1 MYMKRI
7 ITNRVVLNT
16 FVMTLYIFTLEMIIR
31 NFSNSAFF
39 DFGTIRI
46 LIASFICG
54 LLISFITH
62 FMKKLAARIVH
73 IIFVLGIG
81 IYEFIEFGLFNF
93 IGFFMGVGNTEQG
106 TKVISYIL
114 DFLKS
119 LKVEYYLIFV
129 PVILFTLYYI
139 ILDRKIMKNKTR
151 NKEMNIY
158 QKLYIEVIT
167 VLVLCLSS
175 FGYYELLKNNVGM
188 NSLQTDSVYSLWL
201 YPENSNLAVN
211 NYGVLTY
218 GFCDIKSILLNID
231 ESKVMELENKKVENK
246 KSNSVKVETD
256 YTRKIDDTAWQM
268 VIDTTTDSTYKTL
281 NNYFINRTITEKNE
295 MTGLFEGKNLI
306 IILLESVNEIAILNE
321 NDFPT
326 LSKMYNEGISF
337 RNNYTPRNNCSTGN
351 NEFTVLTSLFTIN
364 NTCTANTYSANK
376 YFEGAFNIFNNKGYY
391 TSSYHDYTQK
401 YYKRSK
407 IHTNLGSQKY
417 YGVTDLGM
425 TYEEPYEEWPSD
437 VDMFKSAKQ
446 YYMNEDKFMSYF
458 ATVSTHQPYFQSST
472 LGNKYMNNEEFK
484 SYSSSLR
491 RYLSKMKTLDEAME
505 ELLNELESEG
515 KLEDTVIAMFGDHYP
530 YGLTD
535 SEINEYLEKNN
546 AGYKV
551 SRNSNKNKN
560 VDRTPM
566 LIYNAGMEPI
576 VVEDYT
582 SPIDLL
588 PTLLNLF
595 NMDYDPR
602 LYLGTDIFSKDHES
616 RVVFA
621 DGSWTDKLGYY
632 SAPNSKITYKDD
644 AEYNYTESEL
654 ASINS
659 EIKTRQRM
667 STSAI
672 KSNYF
677 NYLGNEL
684 EKAKEKLSSN

>member
-1 MYMKRI
+1 
-7 ITNRVVLNT
+7 
-16 FVMTLYIFTLEMIIR
+16 
-31 NFSNSAFF
+31 
-39 DFGTIRI
+39 
-46 LIASFICG
+46 
-54 LLISFITH
+54 
-62 FMKKLAARIVH
+62 
-73 IIFVLGIG
+73 
-81 IYEFIEFGLFNF
+81 
-93 IGFFMGVGNTEQG
+93 
-106 TKVISYIL
+106 
-114 DFLKS
+114 
-119 LKVEYYLIFV
+119 
-129 PVILFTLYYI
+129 
-139 ILDRKIMKNKTR
+139 
-151 NKEMNIY
+151 
-158 QKLYIEVIT
+158 
-167 VLVLCLSS
+167 
-175 FGYYELLKNNVGM
+175 
-188 NSLQTDSVYSLWL
+188 
-201 YPENSNLAVN
+201 
-211 NYGVLTY
+211 
-218 GFCDIKSILLNID
+218 
-231 ESKVMELENKKVENK
+231 
-246 KSNSVKVETD
+246 
-256 YTRKIDDTAWQM
+256 
-268 VIDTTTDSTYKTL
+268 
-281 NNYFINRTITEKNE
+281 
-295 MTGLFEGKNLI
+295 
-306 IILLESVNEIAILNE
+306 
-321 NDFPT
+321 
-326 LSKMYNEGISF
+326 
-337 RNNYTPRNNCSTGN
+337 
-351 NEFTVLTSLFTIN
+351 
-364 NTCTANTYSANK
+364 
-376 YFEGAFNIFNNKGYY
+376 
-391 TSSYHDYTQK
+391 
-401 YYKRSK
+401 
-407 IHTNLGSQKY
+407 
-417 YGVTDLGM
+417 M

>member
-1 MYMKRI
+1 MKKI
-7 ITNRVVLNT
+7 ITNRMVLNT
-16 FVMTLYIFTLEMIIR
+16 FIMTLYIFILEMLIR
-31 NFSNSAFF
+31 HFTNSPIF
-39 DFGTIRI
+39 DFGTLRI

-62 FMKKLAARIVH
+62 FFKKLIARILH
-73 IIFVLGIG
+73 IIFILIIG
-81 IYEFIEFGLFNF
+81 IYEFVEFGLFNF
-93 IGFFMGVGNTEQG
+93 IGFFMGIGNTEQG

-119 LKVEYYLIFV
+119 LRVEYYLIFV
-129 PVILFTLYYI
+129 PIIIFVLYYI
-139 ILDRKIMKNKTR
+139 VIDRKIMKNKTR
-151 NKEMNIY
+151 NKEMNLY
-158 QKLYIEVIT
+158 QKIYIEVIM
-167 VLVLCLSS
+167 VLILCLSS
-175 FGYYELLKNNVGM
+175 FGYYELLKNNIGI
-188 NSLQTDSVYSLWL
+188 NKLQTDTVYSLWL

-218 GFCDIKSILLNID
+218 GFCDIKSIVLKID
-231 ESKVMELENKKVENK
+231 ADKVMNIEAKKEEKKENNK
-246 KSNSVKVETD
+246 NNVVTD
-256 YTRKIDDTAWQM
+256 YSRIIDDTAWKM
-268 VIDTTTDSTYKTL
+268 VIDTTTDDTYKTL

-295 MTGLFEGKNLI
+295 MTGKFEGKNLI

-321 NDFPT
+321 EHFPT
-326 LSKMYNEGISF
+326 LTKMYNEGISF

-351 NEFTVLTSLFTIN
+351 NEFTVLSSLFTIN
-364 NTCTANTYSANK
+364 NTCTANTYASNK
-376 YFEGAFNIFNNKGYY
+376 YFTGVFNIFNNMGYY

-401 YYKRSK
+401 YYRRAK
-407 IHTNLGSQKY
+407 IHTNLGSQKF

-437 VDMFKSAKQ
+437 VDMFKHAKQ

-472 LGNKYMNNEEFK
+472 LGDKYMNNEEFK
-484 SYSSSLR
+484 GYSTSLR

-505 ELLNELESEG
+505 ELLNELASAG
-515 KLEDTVIAMFGDHYP
+515 KLENTVIAMFGDHYP

-535 SEINEYLEKNN
+535 PEINEYLEKNN
-546 AGYKV
+546 AGYTI

-576 VVEDYT
+576 VIEDYT

-602 LYLGTDIFSKDHES
+602 LYMGTDIFSKDHKS

-621 DGSWTDKLGYY
+621 DGSWTDAYGYY
-632 SAPNSKITYKDD
+632 SAPNSKITYKEGVEKTYTT
-644 AEYNYTESEL
+644 AELSE
-654 ASINS
+654 INS

-684 EKAKEKLSSN
+684 EKAKNKLSSN